1 MDKLQIH
8 IVIDSNLYTKNPES
22 SDLGRKI
29 VSKSIELINELGFET
44 FTFKKL
50 GLQIGSNESSI
61 YRYFENKHMLLIYL
75 TCWYW
80 SWMEYQLV
88 FATSNITSPKD
99 RLETAIHI
107 LTRKIDIDNSFT
119 FINEI
124 LLGKIIIAEA
134 NKAHHTKSVAAENE
148 KGYFKT
154 YKRVVERVSQMV
166 LAVNPVY
173 EFPHMLTSTVI
184 EGSHQQRHFSEHLP
198 SLTDT
203 GKGKSPIERFYID
216 LVHKAIG

>member
-1 MDKLQIH
+1 
-8 IVIDSNLYTKNPES
+8 
-22 SDLGRKI
+22 
-29 VSKSIELINELGFET
+29 
-44 FTFKKL
+44 
-50 GLQIGSNESSI
+50 
-61 YRYFENKHMLLIYL
+61 
-75 TCWYW
+75 
-80 SWMEYQLV
+80 V
-88 FATSNITSPKD
+88 FATSNLPNPHD

-119 FINEI
+119 FINEV

-134 NKAHHTKSVAAENE
+134 NKAHHTKSVAVQNE

-166 LAVNPVY
+166 LAVNPTY
-173 EFPHMLTSTVI
+173 EFPHMLISTVI

-216 LVHKAIG
+216 LVHKAIV